1 MKYFLETTVWSNS
14 TAPNHVYYLS
24 DSKTHMVG
32 YIKAGDTELYK
43 FKSPIRIDTRG
54 RKFRLLDL
62 VAESD
67 SVYFKVASA
76 ESSAIMVEGS
86 KGKQYQVVKKGT
98 RYTCSCPGFG
108 FRNKCKHVD
117 AIKEGSV

>member
-32 YIKAGDTELYK
+32 YIKAGDTELFK
-43 FKSPIRIDTRG
+43 FKNPIRIDTRG
-54 RKFRLLDL
+54 RKFKQLDI

-67 SVYFKVASA
+67 SVYFKVDTP
-76 ESSAIMVEGS
+76 ESSVIMVEGS
-86 KGKQYQVVKKGT
+86 NGKQYQVAKKGA

-108 FRNKCKHVD
+108 FRQKCKHVD
-117 AIKEGSV
+117 AIKESN

>member
-24 DSKTHMVG
+24 DNKTHMVG
-32 YIKAGDTELYK
+32 YIKAGDTELFK
-43 FKSPIRIDTRG
+43 FKNPIRIDTRG
-54 RKFRLLDL
+54 RKFQLLDR

-67 SVYFKVASA
+67 SVYFKVDTPQPSV
-76 ESSAIMVEGS
+76 IMVEGS
-86 KGKQYQVVKKGT
+86 KGKQYQVTKKGT
-98 RYTCSCPGFG
+98 RYTCSCPGFV

-117 AIKEGSV
+117 TIKEGSV